1 MFIMSEQKTSKLNHL
16 LASLGDTDVVSS
28 RWLQAHGYSRS
39 LVARYVSSGWLVSPA
54 RGVYLRRG
62 GRLQWQGVLRSLQ
75 EREGLALYVGGRFAL
90 AMQGHEHYLRLGE
103 ASTVTIYGSIRA
115 PGWLSQLALPERF
128 EFCGK
133 PPFDWLLSD
142 FTAYTQKNQLN
153 EQGLRRKEVP
163 SGAGSII
170 CSTPERAILELC
182 EGCSGAAHVYA
193 ADTLMQ
199 SLATLSPKR
208 VTALLRH
215 CSSIKAKRLFLALAD
230 RYQHAWLKRIS
241 LEGGDLGSGKRVL
254 VPGGRLHPTYQIT
267 LPRDL
272 DEHLG

>member
-1 MFIMSEQKTSKLNHL
+1 MSEQKSSKLNQL
-16 LASLGDTDVVSS
+16 LASLGDSDLVSS

-54 RGVYLRRG
+54 RGVYLRKG

-75 EREGLALYVGGRFAL
+75 EREGLALYAGGRFAL
-90 AMQGHEHYLRLGE
+90 AMQGYEHYLRLGE
-103 ASTVTIYGSIRA
+103 AATITLYGDARP
-115 PGWLSQLALPERF
+115 PGWLRQLALPERF

-133 PPFDWLLSD
+133 PPFDWPLSD
-142 FTAYTQKNQLN
+142 FTEDTQKGQLS
-153 EQGLRRKEVP
+153 EQGLKRQEVL
-163 SGAGSII
+163 SGAGTIV

-182 EGCSGAAHVYA
+182 DGPAGAALVYE

-199 SLATLSPKR
+199 SLATLSPRR
-208 VTALLRH
+208 VTGLLRH
-215 CSSIKAKRLFLALAD
+215 CSSIKAARLFLALAD

-241 LEGGDLGSGKRVL
+241 LEGVDLGSGKRVL

>member
-1 MFIMSEQKTSKLNHL
+1 MSEQKTSKLNHL
-16 LASLGDTDVVSS
+16 LAGLGDTDLVSS

-39 LVARYVSSGWLVSPA
+39 LVARYVASGWLVSPA
-54 RGVYLRRG
+54 RGVYLRKG

-75 EREGLALYVGGRFAL
+75 EQEGLALYVGGRLAL
-90 AMQGHEHYLRLGE
+90 AMQGYEHYLRLGGT
-103 ASTVTIYGSIRA
+103 ATVTLYGTSRP
-115 PGWLSQLALPERF
+115 PGWLSQLHLPDWF

-133 PPFDWLLSD
+133 PPFDWPVPD
-142 FTAYTQKNQLN
+142 FTADTQKDQLL
-153 EQGLRRKEVP
+153 EQGLKRLEVF
-163 SGAGSII
+163 SGEGSIV

-182 EGCSGAAHVYA
+182 DGSSGAALVYG

-199 SLATLSPKR
+199 SLTTLSPKR
-208 VTALLRH
+208 VSALLRH

-241 LEGGDLGSGKRVL
+241 LDGVDLGSGKRVL

>member
-1 MFIMSEQKTSKLNHL
+1 MFTMSEQKVSKLNRL
-16 LASLGDTDVVSS
+16 LASLGDSDLVSS

-39 LVARYVSSGWLVSPA
+39 LVARYVASGWLVSPA
-54 RGVYLRRG
+54 RGVYLRKG

-103 ASTVTIYGSIRA
+103 AATVTLYGFTRP
-115 PGWLSQLALPERF
+115 PGWLSQLDMSDRF

-133 PPFDWLLSD
+133 PPFDWPVPD
-142 FTAYTQKNQLN
+142 FTADMQKNQLL
-153 EQGLRRKEVP
+153 EQGLKRQEVL
-163 SGAGSII
+163 SGVGSIV

-182 EGCSGAAHVYA
+182 DGSPSAALVYE

-199 SLATLSPKR
+199 SLATLSPRR

-215 CSSIKAKRLFLALAD
+215 CNSIKAKRLFLALAD
-230 RYQHAWLKRIS
+230 RYQHAWLRHLS
-241 LEGGDLGSGKRVL
+241 LDEVELGSGKRVL
-254 VPGGRLHPTYQIT
+254 VPGGCLHPIYQIT

>member
-1 MFIMSEQKTSKLNHL
+1 MFTMNEQKPSKLNHL
-16 LASLGDTDVVSS
+16 LASLGDSDLVSS

-54 RGVYLRRG
+54 RGVYLRKG
-62 GRLQWQGVLRSLQ
+62 GRLKWQGVLRSLQ

-90 AMQGHEHYLRLGE
+90 AMQGYEHYLRLGE
-103 ASTVTIYGSIRA
+103 AATVTLYWSTRP
-115 PGWLSQLALPERF
+115 PGWLSQLAMPDRF

-133 PPFDWLLSD
+133 PPFDCPLPD
-142 FTAYTQKNQLN
+142 FT
-153 EQGLRRKEVP
+153 
-163 SGAGSII
+163 
-170 CSTPERAILELC
+170 
-182 EGCSGAAHVYA
+182 

-199 SLATLSPKR
+199 SLATLSPR
-208 VTALLRH
+208 CVTALMRH

-241 LEGGDLGSGKRVL
+241 LDGVDLGSGKRVL
-254 VPGGRLHPTYQIT
+254 VPGGRLHLTYQIT